1 MLAVIV
7 INLQVA
13 VVAIRVGPTLANQVH
28 HLPYLRLHGS
38 EAERVNF
45 KLANHG
51 QSCLNQVVPFFPLLQ
66 QQIGRPFPSLGSYEF
81 HFSTAKN

>member
-13 VVAIRVGPTLANQVH
+13 VVVMRVGSALVVQVH

-38 EAERVNF
+38 EAERATV

-66 QQIGRPFPSLGSYEF
+66 KQI
-81 HFSTAKN
+81 